1 MNLRTCLLVLLT
13 GLGVSTKV
21 HGQAGLVTLSS
32 PVSAAL
38 QGSTPIASSGPSL
51 SDLAGGL
58 AQSGP
63 LTRVGPVA
71 VRPYASYELA
81 QGHGILRM
89 PGVPDD
95 VSRQTLSAGLLLD
108 AGRGKYADYQISR
121 VSYSDNGPANATNQN
136 LRAEDEVVVGPW
148 RIKLGG
154 QFGDNS
160 NILVATGCY
169 AREQAYGANSLVAYQ
184 VGRNTEL
191 ELNLRVADRSSVAES
206 AGFAWAESDW
216 TLWSASTWLRRHFG
230 PQLNVALG
238 FAVGYD
244 DLARGTDMWH
254 TQPQLQVSWRPTDKV
269 SLTAEYGLEERH
281 AWAPGGRT
289 HRNHRYGV
297 SLLYSPVATTSVSA
311 ELHQSVD
318 PSYFSGQTTEGEGWS
333 VGLRQRLLGRLFLS
347 ATYSQLRTDY
357 ESVLGGADTG
367 RAELYRA
374 LSFRLSTPVL
384 QRGSVGLSY
393 QKASNRSN
401 VAAYDFNSHQFGEEF
416 SYRF

>member
-1 MNLRTCLLVLLT
+1 MNLRSCLLALLA
-13 GLGVSTKV
+13 GCGVSAV
-21 HGQAGLVTLSS
+21 VQGQVGLVTLSG
-32 PVSAAL
+32 PVSSAL
-38 QGSTPIASSGPSL
+38 QASPASSVSGPYF
-51 SDLAGGL
+51 SDLASGL

-63 LTRVGPVA
+63 LTRFGPVA

-108 AGRGKYADYQISR
+108 AGSGKYADYQVSL
-121 VSYSDNGPANATNQN
+121 VSYAGGGPGTTTNQN

-148 RIKLGG
+148 RVKLGG
-154 QFGDNS
+154 QYGDNS

-169 AREQAYGANSLVAYQ
+169 AREQAYGANALVAYQ
-184 VGRNTEL
+184 LGRQTEL
-191 ELNLRVADRSSVAES
+191 ELNLRVADRSSVAETAS
-206 AGFAWAESDW
+206 FAWAESDW

-244 DLARGTDMWH
+244 DLARGTDQWH
-254 TQPQLQVSWRPTDKV
+254 TQPQLQVSWRATDKI
-269 SLTAEYGLEERH
+269 SLSAEYGLEERH

-289 HRNHRYGV
+289 HRNHRYGM

-333 VGLRQRLLGRLFLS
+333 VGVRQRLLGRLFLS
-347 ATYSQLRTDY
+347 ATYAQLRTDY
-357 ESVLGGADTG
+357 ESILGGDAG

-374 LSFRLSTPVL
+374 LSFRLTTPVL
-384 QRGSVGLSY
+384 QRGSLGLSY
-393 QKASNRSN
+393 QRASNRSN